1 MAGYVWPLVSQ
12 IISHRFLVQLKHRE
26 LSFFLSTKEYGKKEI
41 AGLPWMAD
49 HNGLAFT
56 IFGRTMEP
64 RSYDHLRAMNLL
76 GVKIALGQKN

>member
-1 MAGYVWPLVSQ
+1 
-12 IISHRFLVQLKHRE
+12 
-26 LSFFLSTKEYGKKEI
+26 
-41 AGLPWMAD
+41 MAD

-76 GVKIALGQKN
+76 GVEIAIGRKNQSPVQTVMIVNDSRW

>member
-1 MAGYVWPLVSQ
+1 
-12 IISHRFLVQLKHRE
+12 
-26 LSFFLSTKEYGKKEI
+26 
-41 AGLPWMAD
+41 MAD

-76 GVKIALGQKN
+76 VVKIAIGSEELKPRSNCHDS